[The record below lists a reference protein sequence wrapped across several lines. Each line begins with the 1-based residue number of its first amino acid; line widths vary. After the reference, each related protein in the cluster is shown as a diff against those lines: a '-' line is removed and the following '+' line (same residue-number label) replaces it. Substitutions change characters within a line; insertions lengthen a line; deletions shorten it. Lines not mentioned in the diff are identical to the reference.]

1 VLEWTVVLCDQLRA
15 RAEIVQRAVID
26 AGGQISRAADP
37 RGDAN
42 EPFARPGSLALV
54 AMGTNEASS
63 PTLDTIRVLKGA
75 GLVVYAYAEGAA
87 AWSIGR
93 RCHALVAGARG
104 VLDSAAPQFLDE
116 LRTLLVHAGTREA
129 GRGEE
134 EERVRHGM
142 AEQGIVGRGPNMRA
156 VFSWVQRVSAL
167 SDVPVS
173 IYGETGTG
181 KELVAR
187 AIQRL
192 DAKRRKGPFIAV
204 NCGAISSTLVEGELF
219 GHRRGAFTGADRDRP
234 GLIRAADGGVL
245 LLDEIG
251 ELDLG
256 VQTRLLRVLQE
267 QRVLAVG
274 QDHEVPVDVRV
285 VAVTHRDLGAM
296 VRKRQFR
303 EDLFHRLNVLS
314 TRIPPLRERAGDIPL
329 LVEFFLEKHAAV
341 GCQPVAVTREF
352 LVALDKLRLPGNV
365 RQLDGIVRS
374 ALVNHRHDGPL
385 DLADLPADVLEELAD
400 DPDVSQAGP
409 SMALELRSPAG
420 ANDHLL
426 DLLGSQNVK
435 LSDCLERCE
444 RLILENAL
452 RVSGENQSK
461 AARLLGIT
469 PRSVYNKVRKYRLR
483 SV

>member
-1 VLEWTVVLCDQLRA
+1 VHEWTVVLCDEA
-15 RAEIVQRAVID
+15 RVRTEILQRAVIE
-26 AGGQISRAADP
+26 AGGRISCAGDR
-37 RGDAN
+37 RGDDD
-42 EPFARPGSLALV
+42 EPVPAGSLALV
-54 AMGTNEASS
+54 AMGTNETAS
-63 PTLDTIRVLKGA
+63 PTLDTIRALTGA
-75 GLVVYAYAEGAA
+75 GLVVYAYAEGAG

-93 RCHALVAGARG
+93 RCHALVAGARR
-104 VLDSAAPQFLDE
+104 VLDSAAPEFLDE
-116 LRTLLVHAGTREA
+116 LRALLSEAGVREA

-134 EERVRHGM
+134 EERLRHGM
-142 AEQGIVGRGPNMRA
+142 AEQGIVGSSPNMRA
-156 VFSWVQRVSAL
+156 VFSWVKRVSAL

-187 AIQRL
+187 AIRRL
-192 DAKRRKGPFIAV
+192 DAKRRNGPFIAV
-204 NCGAISSTLVEGELF
+204 NCGAISSSLVEGELF
-219 GHRRGAFTGADRDRP
+219 GHRRGAFTGADRDRR

-274 QDHEVPVDVRV
+274 QDHEVPIDVRV

-314 TRIPPLRERAGDIPL
+314 TRIPPLRERAGDVRL
-329 LVEFFLEKHAAV
+329 LVEFFLEKHAAAT
-341 GCQPVAVTREF
+341 CQRPGVTREF
-352 LVALDKLRLPGNV
+352 LAALDQLKLPGNV

-374 ALVNHRHDGPL
+374 ALVQHRHDGPL

-400 DPDVSQAGP
+400 DPD
-409 SMALELRSPAG
+409 
-420 ANDHLL
+420 
-426 DLLGSQNVK
+426 GSQPGSSAAEEVRGPTRANNQFLALPGWQDGK

-452 RVSGENQSK
+452 RRSGENHSK

-483 SV
+483 SL